1 VVFNFFKEGIMSQFV
16 TTHFVQ
22 QYTTNV
28 QLLSQQ
34 KASRFRNAV
43 TVGQYTGK
51 QGVPVDQFSPTVAN
65 KRTTRYPSLTPVDT
79 NTDRRWVFPSDYD
92 WNDLIDQIDKL
103 RMLID
108 PQSSYVMNGTAAMSR
123 AMDDEI
129 IASFFGTAK
138 TGVDGSTS
146 TTFPASQQVSA
157 SEGASSATGMNVEKL
172 KAGIQIL
179 LQNEAWD
186 PSSGDRIYCAIS
198 AKGNRNLMDEVQVIN
213 SDYNG
218 EKAVVNDGFVMSW
231 GKVDFIHSERLP
243 TNGSS
248 QTRCPL
254 WVKGG
259 MHLGMWQDISADV
272 SQRKDL
278 AGLPYQVYLY
288 GTFGG
293 TRIEEKK
300 VVELPCV

>member
-1 VVFNFFKEGIMSQFV
+1 MSQAV

-34 KASRFRNAV
+34 RQSRLRQSV
-43 TVGQYTGK
+43 TTAGYVGK
-51 QGVPVDQFSPTVAN
+51 QGVPVDQFAPTVAQ
-65 KRTTRYPSLTPVDT
+65 KRTTRYPALTPVDT
-79 NTDRRWVFPSDYD
+79 QTDRRWVFPADYD
-92 WNDLIDQIDKL
+92 WNDLIDGIDKL

-108 PQSSYVMNGTAAMSR
+108 PQSSYVQNGMSAMNR

-129 IASFFGTAK
+129 LLAFFGTAK

-146 TTFPASQQVSA
+146 TTFPSSQQVSA
-157 SEGASSATGMNVEKL
+157 SEGASSATGMNVEKI

-179 LQNEAWD
+179 LANEAWD
-186 PSSGDRIYCAIS
+186 PSSGARISCVIT
-198 AKGNRNLMDEVQVIN
+198 AKQNRNLMDEVQVIN
-213 SDYNG
+213 ADYNG
-218 EKAVVNDGFVMSW
+218 EKAVVNDGFVMQW
-231 GKVDFIHSERLP
+231 GKVDFIHSERLA

-248 QTRCPL
+248 QFRCPMY
-254 WVKGG
+254 VKEG
-259 MHLGMWQDISADV
+259 MHLGLWQDLSSDV

-293 TRIEEKK
+293 TRLEEKK
-300 VVELPCV
+300 VVELPCA

>member
-1 VVFNFFKEGIMSQFV
+1 MSQFV
-16 TTHFVQ
+16 TTHYVQ

-34 KASRFRNAV
+34 KGSRLRNSV
-43 TVGQYTGK
+43 TTGSYTGK
-51 QGVPVDQFSPTVAN
+51 QGVPVDQFAPTVAT

-79 NTDRRWVFPSDYD
+79 QGDRRWVFPSDYD

-103 RMLID
+103 RLLID
-108 PQSSYVMNGTAAMSR
+108 PQSSYVTNGMAAMSR

-129 IASFFGTAK
+129 IAAYFGVAK
-138 TGVDGSTS
+138 TGSDGSTS
-146 TTFPASQQVSA
+146 TSFPASQQISA

-172 KAGIQIL
+172 KAGIQL
-179 LQNEAWD
+179 LLANEAWD
-186 PSSGDRIYCAIS
+186 PSGGDRITCVIT
-198 AKGNRNLMDEVQVIN
+198 AKQNRNLMDEVQVIN
-213 SDYNG
+213 ADYNG

-248 QTRCPL
+248 QTRVPFY
-254 WVKGG
+254 VKAG
-259 MHLGMWQDISADV
+259 MHLGMWQDLSADV

-278 AGLPYQVYLY
+278 AGLPFQVYLY

-293 TRIEEKK
+293 TRLEEKK
-300 VVELPCV
+300 VVEIPCV

>member
-1 VVFNFFKEGIMSQFV
+1 MSQAV
-16 TTHFVQ
+16 TTHYVQ

-34 KASRFRNAV
+34 KQSRFRSTV
-43 TVGQYTGK
+43 TTGAYVGK
-51 QGVPVDQFSPTVAN
+51 QGVPVDQFAPTVAQ
-65 KRTTRYPSLTPVDT
+65 KRTTRYPALTPVDT
-79 NTDRRWVFPSDYD
+79 QTDRRWVFPVDYD
-92 WNDLIDQIDKL
+92 WNDLIDGIDKL

-108 PQSSYVMNGTAAMSR
+108 PQSSYVQNGMSAMSR

-129 IASFFGTAK
+129 IAAFFGTAK
-138 TGVDGSTS
+138 TGVDGSVS
-146 TTFPASQQVSA
+146 TGFPASQQISA
-157 SEGASSATGMNVEKL
+157 SEGAASATGMNVEKL
-172 KAGIQIL
+172 KAGIQVL

-186 PSSGDRIYCAIS
+186 PSSGERIQCSIT
-198 AKGNRNLMDEVQVIN
+198 AKQNRNLMDEVQVIN

-243 TNGSS
+243 LNGSS
-248 QTRCPL
+248 QTRVPM
-254 WVKGG
+254 WVKAG
-259 MHLGMWQDISADV
+259 MHLGMWQDLSADV

-278 AGLPYQVYLY
+278 AGLPYQVYLF

-300 VVELPCV
+300 VVELPCA

>member
-1 VVFNFFKEGIMSQFV
+1 MSQFV

-34 KASRFRNAV
+34 KGSRLRNSV
-43 TVGQYTGK
+43 TAGQYKGK
-51 QGVPVDQFSPTVAN
+51 QGVPVEQFAPTVAQ
-65 KRTTRYPSLTPVDT
+65 KRTTRYPALTPIDT
-79 NTDRRWVFPSDYD
+79 QTDRRWVFPSDYD
-92 WNDLIDQIDKL
+92 WNDLIDSVDKL

-108 PQSSYVMNGTAAMSR
+108 PQSTYVMNGTAAMNR

-129 IASFFGTAK
+129 IAAFFGTAK

-157 SEGASSATGMNVEKL
+157 SEGASAATGMNVEKL

-179 LQNEAWD
+179 LANEAWD
-186 PSSGDRIYCAIS
+186 PSSGDRITCVIA
-198 AKGNRNLMDEVQVIN
+198 AKQNRNLMDEIQVIN
-213 SDYNG
+213 ADYNG

-243 TNGSS
+243 ANGSS
-248 QTRCPL
+248 QTRCPM
-254 WVKGG
+254 WVKAG
-259 MHLGMWQDISADV
+259 MHLGMWQDISADI

-278 AGLPYQVYLY
+278 AGLPHQVYLY

-293 TRIEEKK
+293 TRLEEKK
-300 VVELPCV
+300 VVELPCA

>member
-1 VVFNFFKEGIMSQFV
+1 MSQFV

-34 KASRFRNAV
+34 KGSRLRNSV
-43 TVGQYTGK
+43 TVGQYVGK
-51 QGVPVDQFSPTVAN
+51 QGVPVDQFAATVAT
-65 KRTTRYPSLTPVDT
+65 KRTTRYPTLTPADT
-79 NTDRRWVFPSDYD
+79 QADRRWVFPSDYD
-92 WNDLIDQIDKL
+92 WNDLIDGIDKL

-108 PQSSYVMNGTAAMSR
+108 PQSSYVQNGTNAMNR

-129 IASFFGTAK
+129 IAAFFGTAK

-146 TTFPASQQVSA
+146 TSFLAANQVLA
-157 SEGASSATGMNVEKL
+157 TEGASAATGMNVEKL
-172 KAGIQIL
+172 KAGIQL
-179 LQNEAWD
+179 LLANEAWD
-186 PSSGDRIYCAIS
+186 PSAGERITCVIS
-198 AKGNRNLMDEVQVIN
+198 AKQNRNLMDEVQVIN

-243 TNGSS
+243 LNGSS
-248 QTRCPL
+248 QTRCPMY
-254 WVKGG
+254 VKRA
-259 MHLGMWQDISADV
+259 MHLGLWQDVSADV

-293 TRIEEKK
+293 TRIEEKAI
-300 VVELPCV
+300 VELPCV

>member
-1 VVFNFFKEGIMSQFV
+1 MSQFV

-34 KASRFRNAV
+34 KMSRLRASV
-43 TVGQYTGK
+43 STGTYTGK
-51 QGVPVDQFSPTVAN
+51 QGVPVDQFAATVASR
-65 KRTTRYPSLTPVDT
+65 RTTRYPSLTPADT
-79 NTDRRWVFPSDYD
+79 QTDRRWVFPSDYD
-92 WNDLIDQIDKL
+92 WNDLIDNVDKL

-108 PQSSYVMNGTAAMSR
+108 PQSSYVQNGMAAMNR

-129 IASFFGTAK
+129 IAAFFATAK

-157 SEGASSATGMNVEKL
+157 SEGASGATGMNVEKL

-179 LQNEAWD
+179 LANESWAPD
-186 PSSGDRIYCAIS
+186 SGERITCVIK
-198 AKGNRNLMDEVQVIN
+198 AKQNRNLMDEIQIIN

-218 EKAVVNDGFVMSW
+218 NKMVSDAGYVQSW
-231 GKVDFIHSERLP
+231 GPIDFIHSERLAQ
-243 TNGSS
+243 NGSS
-248 QTRCPL
+248 QDRCPMYT
-254 WVKGG
+254 KSG
-259 MHLGMWQDISADV
+259 MHLGLWQDLSSDV

-278 AGLPYQVYLY
+278 AGLPWQVYLF

-293 TRIEEKK
+293 TRLEEKK
-300 VVELPCV
+300 VVELPCA

>member
-1 VVFNFFKEGIMSQFV
+1 MSQAV

-22 QYTTNV
+22 QYTSNV
-28 QLLSQQ
+28 QLLAQQ
-34 KASRFRNAV
+34 RASRLRGSV
-43 TVGQYTGK
+43 TIGQYTGK
-51 QGVPVDQFSPTVAN
+51 QGVPVDQFAPTVAQ
-65 KRTTRYPSLTPVDT
+65 KRTTRYPALTPVDT
-79 NTDRRWVFPSDYD
+79 QTDRRWVFPSDYD
-92 WNDLIDQIDKL
+92 WNDLIDSIDKL

-108 PQSSYVMNGTAAMSR
+108 PQSSYVTNGTSAMTR

-129 IASFFGTAK
+129 IAAYFGTSK
-138 TGVDGSTS
+138 TGADGSTS

-157 SEGASSATGMNVEKL
+157 SEGSSAATGMNVEKL

-179 LQNEAWD
+179 LANEAWD
-186 PSSGDRIYCAIS
+186 PSSGDRITCVIS
-198 AKGNRNLMDEVQVIN
+198 AKQNRNLMDEVQVIN
-213 SDYNG
+213 ADYNG
-218 EKAVVNDGFVMSW
+218 EKAVVNDGFVMQW

-243 TNGSS
+243 NNGSS
-248 QTRCPL
+248 QARCPMY
-254 WVKGG
+254 VKQG

-293 TRIEEKK
+293 TRIQEKM
-300 VVELPCV
+300 VVELPCA

>member
-1 VVFNFFKEGIMSQFV
+1 MSQFV
-16 TTHFVQ
+16 TTHYVQ

-34 KASRFRNAV
+34 KGSRLRMSV
-43 TVGQYTGK
+43 TTGQYKGK
-51 QGVPVDQFSPTVAN
+51 QGVPVDQFAPTVAN
-65 KRTTRYPSLTPVDT
+65 KRTTRYPALTPADIT
-79 NTDRRWVFPSDYD
+79 ADRRWVFPSDYD
-92 WNDLIDQIDKL
+92 WNDLIDNIDKL
-103 RMLID
+103 RLLID
-108 PQSSYVMNGTAAMSR
+108 PQSAYVQSGTAAMNR

-129 IASFFGTAK
+129 IAAFFGTAK
-138 TGVDGSTS
+138 TGVDGGTS
-146 TTFPASQQVSA
+146 TTFPSGQQVSA
-157 SEGASSATGMNVEKL
+157 SEGASAATGMNVEKL

-179 LQNEAWD
+179 LANEAWD
-186 PSSGDRIYCAIS
+186 PSSGERISCVIS
-198 AKGNRNLMDEVQVIN
+198 AKQNRNLMDEIQVIN
-213 SDYNG
+213 ADYNG
-218 EKAVVNDGFVMSW
+218 EKPVVNDGFVMSW

-248 QTRCPL
+248 QTRVPMY
-254 WVKGG
+254 VKDG

-293 TRIEEKK
+293 TRLEEKK
-300 VVELPCV
+300 VVELPCA

>member
-1 VVFNFFKEGIMSQFV
+1 MSQAI

-34 KASRFRNAV
+34 KGSRLRNSV
-43 TVGQYTGK
+43 TVGQYKGK
-51 QGVPVDQFSPTVAN
+51 QGVPVDQFAPTVAS
-65 KRTTRYPSLTPVDT
+65 KRTTRYPSLTPVEQT
-79 NTDRRWVFPSDYD
+79 NDRRWVFPVDYD
-92 WNDLIDQIDKL
+92 WNDLIDSVDKL

-108 PQSSYVMNGTAAMSR
+108 PQSAYVQNGTAAMNR

-129 IASFFGTAK
+129 IAAYFGTAK
-138 TGVDGSTS
+138 TGADGSTS
-146 TTFPASQQVSA
+146 TSFLSGNQVSA
-157 SEGASSATGMNVEKL
+157 SEGASGATGLNVEKL
-172 KAGIQIL
+172 KAGIQL
-179 LQNEAWD
+179 LLANEAWD
-186 PSSGDRIYCAIS
+186 PSGGERITCVIN
-198 AKGNRNLMDEVQVIN
+198 AKANRNLMDEVQVIN
-213 SDYNG
+213 ADYNG

-248 QTRCPL
+248 QTRVPMY
-254 WVKGG
+254 VKSS
-259 MHLGMWQDISADV
+259 MHLGMWQDLSTDI

-293 TRIEEKK
+293 TRLEEKK
-300 VVELPCV
+300 IVELPCA

>member
-1 VVFNFFKEGIMSQFV
+1 MSEFV

-34 KASRFRNAV
+34 KGSRLRMSV
-43 TVGQYTGK
+43 TTGTYVGK
-51 QGVPVDQFSPTVAN
+51 QGVPVDQFQPTVAN
-65 KRTTRYPSLTPVDT
+65 KRTTRYPALTPADIQA
-79 NTDRRWVFPSDYD
+79 DRRWVFPSDYD

-103 RMLID
+103 RLLID
-108 PQSSYVMNGTAAMSR
+108 PQSSYVQSAVAALNR

-129 IASFFGTAK
+129 ITAFFGTAK
-138 TGVDGSTS
+138 TGVDGATS

-157 SEGASSATGMNVEKL
+157 SEGASSATGLNVEKL

-179 LQNEAWD
+179 LANEAWD
-186 PSSGDRIYCAIS
+186 PSSGERIYCVIT
-198 AKGNRNLMDEVQVIN
+198 AKQNRNLMDEVQIIN
-213 SDYNG
+213 ADYNADR
-218 EKAVVNDGFVMSW
+218 AVVNDGFVMSW

-243 TNGSS
+243 LNGSS
-248 QTRCPL
+248 QTRVPMYT
-254 WVKGG
+254 KSG
-259 MHLGMWQDISADV
+259 MHLGIWNDISTDV

-278 AGLPYQVYLY
+278 AGLPWQVYAF

-293 TRIEEKK
+293 TRLEEKK
-300 VVELPCV
+300 VVELPSA

>member
-1 VVFNFFKEGIMSQFV
+1 MSQFV

-28 QLLSQQ
+28 QLLAQQ
-34 KASRFRNAV
+34 RGSRLRGSV
-43 TVGQYTGK
+43 TTGQYTGK
-51 QGVPVDQFSPTVAN
+51 QGVPVDQFAATVAT
-65 KRTTRYPSLTPVDT
+65 KRTTRYPSLTPADT

-108 PQSSYVMNGTAAMSR
+108 PQSSYVMNGMAAMNR
-123 AMDDEI
+123 AMDDEL
-129 IASFFGTAK
+129 IAAFFGTAK

-146 TTFPASQQVSA
+146 TTFPPSQQLSA
-157 SEGASSATGMNVEKL
+157 SEGASSATGLNVEKL
-172 KAGIQIL
+172 KAGIQL
-179 LQNEAWD
+179 LLANEAWD
-186 PSSGDRIYCAIS
+186 PSSGDRIACVIT
-198 AKGNRNLMDEVQVIN
+198 AKQNRNLMDEVQVIN
-213 SDYNG
+213 ADYNG

-243 TNGSS
+243 LNGSS
-248 QTRCPL
+248 QTRCPMY
-254 WVKGG
+254 VKAG
-259 MHLGMWQDISADV
+259 MHLGMWQDLSADV

-278 AGLPYQVYLY
+278 AGLPWQVYLY

-293 TRIEEKK
+293 TRIQEKM
-300 VVELPCV
+300 VVECPCA

>member
-1 VVFNFFKEGIMSQFV
+1 MSQFV

-34 KASRFRNAV
+34 KGSRLRNSV
-43 TVGQYTGK
+43 SVGQYKGK
-51 QGVPVDQFSPTVAN
+51 QGVPVEQFAATTAQ
-65 KRTTRYPSLTPVDT
+65 KRTTRYPSLTPIDT
-79 NTDRRWVFPSDYD
+79 QTDRRWVFPSDYD
-92 WNDLIDQIDKL
+92 WNDLIDNIDKL

-108 PQSSYVMNGTAAMSR
+108 PQSSYVQNGTAAMNR

-129 IASFFGTAK
+129 ISAYFGTAK

-146 TTFPASQQVSA
+146 TTFLAASQVSA
-157 SEGASSATGMNVEKL
+157 SEGASAATGLNVEKL
-172 KAGIQIL
+172 KAGIQL
-179 LQNEAWD
+179 LLANEAWD
-186 PSSGDRIYCAIS
+186 PSSGERITCVIK
-198 AKGNRNLMDEVQVIN
+198 AKQNRNLMDEVQVIN
-213 SDYNG
+213 ADYNG

-243 TNGSS
+243 QNGSS
-248 QTRCPL
+248 QDRIPL
-254 WVKGG
+254 YVQRS
-259 MHLGMWQDISADV
+259 MHLGMWADVSADV

-288 GTFGG
+288 GTFGSA
-293 TRIEEKK
+293 RIEEKAIT
-300 VVELPCV
+300 ELPCA